1 MRRGW
6 VLALALARRGLA
18 RPLPIAPNTANAAA
32 QPAVPISAPNTGG
45 TIPAVNS

>member
-1 MRRGW
+1 VPHIKGSS
-6 VLALALARRGLA
+6 
-18 RPLPIAPNTANAAA
+18 RPGTNGNAINGNTANAAA